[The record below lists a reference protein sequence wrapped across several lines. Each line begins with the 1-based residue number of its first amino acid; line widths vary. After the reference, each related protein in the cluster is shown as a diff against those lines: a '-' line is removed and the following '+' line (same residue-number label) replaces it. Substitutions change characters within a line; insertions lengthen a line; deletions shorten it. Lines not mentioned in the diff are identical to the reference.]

1 MVINVN
7 KGPTGVVNMGLVA
20 HCFVNTG
27 LVAHCFNIARIVH
40 KYGPRCSLFQDRNDC
55 DKCLDAQG
63 FQRVIPG
70 SSQLSEYCFCISLLK
85 CL

>member
-20 HCFVNTG
+20 HCF
-27 LVAHCFNIARIVH
+27 NIARIVH
-40 KYGPRCSLFQDRNDC
+40 KYGPRCSFFQDRNDC

-63 FQRVIPG
+63 FRRVNPG